1 LGKNQKLLDGIRKER
16 ATDADAIPLRPAEN
30 QGATMVDLGVSAM
43 ATLSRREKVL
53 GPKPHRALL
62 KRLGRLSR
70 NLLRKKKGS
79 ANRTKAKAWI
89 CKAAC
94 PYCQHPAGRLAQAQ
108 VRSYAT
114 VSSHRHRGA
123 ERARHEEEPEFAL
136 LPIRHGF
143 LRVSETTGIQGR
155 KAWWFGACRWSLVSV
170 QQELFGMGDGPRNT
184 AAGHLP
190 VGVPGVW
197 KHPRQV
203 NAARNILE
211 HGLAVLNGPMAS
223 SAKCEAGGEE
233 NSGRR
238 RMTMVKL
245 SSVKQEVSFVLV

>member
-1 LGKNQKLLDGIRKER
+1 VHGSTASRLGKNQKLLDGIRKER

-155 KAWWFGACRWSLVSV
+155 KAWWFGACCWSLVSV

-197 KHPRQV
+197 KHPR
-203 NAARNILE
+203 
-211 HGLAVLNGPMAS
+211 P
-223 SAKCEAGGEE
+223 GGECGQE
-233 NSGRR
+233 YPRAWFGRPKR
-238 RMTMVKL
+238 PYGEFRQM
-245 SSVKQEVSFVLV
+245 